1 MTTSSQQPDYSTILS
16 SDDVVTITG
25 YDPTETL
32 TISSP
37 SIYDYSTNN
46 SISTISITGGSGS
59 TYSSIYSIGTDTI
72 SFPDLSNITITVP
85 TEFVNTFPNW
95 DKIEKMRKEYP
106 GLDIA
111 MKKFEEVYKMVEDDW
126 QAQQGNKYGSNRS

>member
-16 SDDVVTITG
+16 SDDIITITG
-25 YDPTETL
+25 YDPTETI
-32 TISSP
+32 TIPSP
-37 SIYDYSTNN
+37 VLYDYNN
-46 SISTISITGGSGS
+46 SSSVSTISVAGGNGAA
-59 TYSSIYSIGTDTI
+59 YSSIYSIGSDTI
-72 SFPDLSNITITVP
+72 SFPDLSTITITLP
-85 TEFVNTFPNW
+85 EEFVNTFPDW

-126 QAQQGNKYGSNRS
+126 EAQQGNKYGTNRS